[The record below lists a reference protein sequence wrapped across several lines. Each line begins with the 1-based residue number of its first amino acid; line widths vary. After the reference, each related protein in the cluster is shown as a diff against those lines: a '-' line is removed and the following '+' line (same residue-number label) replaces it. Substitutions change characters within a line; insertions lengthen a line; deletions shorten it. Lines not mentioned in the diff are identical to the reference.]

1 VSEELSIQELM
12 RQAIEAAREGKKAEA
27 KDLFQQV
34 VDRDDKNEKAWMW
47 LASVVETDEERRVC
61 LSNALFINPNNERA
75 QAAMAK
81 LDARSQQQTQDEEVI
96 PGVSRRQLLIFGGGG
111 IGLIV
116 LIIVIFAVI
125 TGSRNAQ
132 NAEATRVIADANST
146 STAVVAMIATENAN
160 ATATTQALTSPT
172 PTATNL
178 PSQATLPP
186 EMSLVTPS
194 PTPIATGTAL
204 PYPTGLTGRIFGWSG
219 RDVTQTGFLSVV
231 AYNLANNG
239 EAVTVADVQARNVD
253 VSADGQRLVYTR
265 YFSSTTFDT
274 GVEQIGIDGVGAVSL
289 VLEQPVLKAQMPH
302 YCPTQNQIVFVA
314 LPTDFQGDI
323 TTTVFPY
330 QVFVYNIDNQQLFRL
345 TNDRA
350 SYTYPAYSPDC
361 SRIAVVR
368 SELSGANVG
377 SDLVL
382 IDTAS
387 LGQTAMTNDSAAYI
401 EAAPHWS
408 PDGQQLAYSV
418 YPKDLP
424 ENNDI
429 IVRRADPS
437 STPLVLVKDAGN
449 DVFPVF
455 SPDGQYLA
463 FSSNRGG
470 AYDIYILDQATSTVF
485 QLTNTIEEDYP
496 GGWAS

>member
-1 VSEELSIQELM
+1 MSEEQSIQDLM

-27 KDLFQQV
+27 KNLFQQV

-81 LDARSQQQTQDEEVI
+81 LDARTTQQKQDEEVI
-96 PGVSRRQLLIFGGGG
+96 PGISRRQLMIFGGGG
-111 IGLIV
+111 LGLII
-116 LIIVIFAVI
+116 LIVIIFAVL
-125 TGSRNAQ
+125 TGTRSAQ
-132 NAEATRVIADANST
+132 DAEATRVIADGLAT
-146 STAVVAMIATENAN
+146 STAIVAMVATDNAN
-160 ATATTQALTSPT
+160 ATATVQALTSPT

-186 EMSLVTPS
+186 EISLVTPS
-194 PTPIATGTAL
+194 PTPVATGTAL

-219 RDVTQTGFLSVV
+219 RDVTQTGFLPVV
-231 AYNLANNG
+231 AFNLANNG

-274 GVEQIGIDGVGAVSL
+274 GVEQIGIDGTGAVSL
-289 VLEQPVLKAQMPH
+289 VLEQPVLKAQMPN
-302 YCPTQNQIVFVA
+302 YCATQNQIVFVA
-314 LPTDFQGDI
+314 LPTDFEGSVTETI
-323 TTTVFPY
+323 FPY
-330 QVFVYNIDNQQLFRL
+330 QVFVFNIDNQQLFRL

-368 SELSGANVG
+368 SELTGANVG
-377 SDLVL
+377 SDLFI

-401 EAAPHWS
+401 ESAPHWS
-408 PDGQQLAYSV
+408 PDGTQLTYSV

-437 STPLVLVKDAGN
+437 STPLVLVKDPAN
-449 DVFPVF
+449 DIFSVF
-455 SPDGQYLA
+455 SPDGKYIA
-463 FSSNRGG
+463 FSSNRSG
-470 AYDIYILDQATSTVF
+470 AYDIYVLDQATSIVY
-485 QLTNTIEEDYP
+485 QLTNTLEQDYV
-496 GGWAS
+496 GSWGS